1 MGDIRQYCVAIQPA
15 SVERADGLFWLD
27 HPADVLLGLAFLA
40 LAALSLSMVRRQ
52 PGQYSTVMVL
62 LGLVA
67 ALAGVAHFAAA
78 MTWVTPVAQFSAVLK
93 LATAMVAWIAVLTF
107 IDRRRQESWAAV
119 RQASPPATE
128 DSSRARD
135 RLRAEERFRRVLD
148 AAPDAMLIVQPDGA
162 IVQVNAQTEK
172 LFGYT
177 QQELLGKP
185 AELLVPER
193 FRDSAAAG
201 NRSGYYTRPGLGAPK
216 RQRTLYGLRKDG
228 SEFPVEISLHPLNT
242 EDGAALL
249 ASSIR
254 DVSER
259 VRLQEAQARQ
269 LLELAQAQ
277 DALKQQTT
285 ILQSILDSM
294 GDGVIV
300 ADQTGKILCF
310 NPAAEYL
317 LGMGPLSA
325 TPDQWTEQH
334 GLYLPDGVTPYPALD
349 FPLARAMRGEAVDG
363 AEIFVR
369 PTGAL
374 VGAWLLAS
382 ARPLRDETGSLRGG
396 VAVFRDIT
404 GRMKGE
410 QALRQQTE
418 RMALLQLAA
427 MSANCA
433 ASAEDALQV
442 CLDGICRHTGWPVG
456 HVFLVSPEGSLTS
469 AQLWHLDDPPR
480 RAALPQATQR
490 PCVPTEL
497 GPIAAVLG
505 NGRPQWVEDLARV
518 EHFPRGAAARQ
529 AGLHTAV
536 YIPVMAG
543 TSVVALMEFYSGQT
557 LPADRELLL
566 LLAHVGTQLGR
577 AIERE
582 RAGQA
587 LRQNEELSRSIIAT
601 ANDAFVAIDER
612 GAITDWNQQAETTFG
627 WSLQE
632 VLGRPLAELIV
643 PEEQRA
649 AHRAGLEEYLKT
661 GTGPILNRR
670 VEVMARNRAG
680 QLFPAELTVWPVRV
694 GRAVRFNAFVHDI
707 TPRRR
712 AEERL
717 RDFTSRLEQSN
728 RELQDFASVAS
739 HDLQEPL
746 RKIQAFGDRLRTKCS
761 AALDEPGRDYL
772 DRMQNAASRMRS
784 LIDDLLAF
792 SRVSSK
798 AQPFVPVDLNGVA
811 QEVLSDLEVR
821 VQQSGG
827 TVEVDS
833 LPTIDADP
841 LQMRQ
846 LLQNLIGNGLKF
858 HRQEEPPAIRIRARL
873 VHGSGS
879 GASNGTPRCELS
891 VADNGIGFDMKYHE
905 RLFHVFQRLH
915 GRGEYEGT
923 GMGLAICRR
932 IAERH
937 GGAIVAEGQPGR
949 GATFTVTLPIKQATA
964 EART

>member
-1 MGDIRQYCVAIQPA
+1 MGDIRQLCVANQPA

-27 HPADVLLGLAFLA
+27 HPADVLLGLAFFA
-40 LAALSLSMVRRQ
+40 LAALTLSLVRRQ
-52 PGQYSTVMVL
+52 PGQAYSTVIVL
-62 LGLVA
+62 VGLVA
-67 ALAGVAHFAAA
+67 ALAGLAHFAAA
-78 MTWVTPVAQFSAVLK
+78 MTWVTPVAPFSAVLK

-107 IDRRRQESWAAV
+107 IDRRRQESWAAA
-119 RQASPPATE
+119 RQAAPPATE

-162 IVQVNAQTEK
+162 IVQINAQTEK

-193 FRDSAAAG
+193 FRDSAAG
-201 NRSGYYTRPGLGAPK
+201 NRSGYYARPGIGAPK
-216 RQRTLYGLRKDG
+216 RQKTLYGLRKDG
-228 SEFPVEISLHPLNT
+228 SEFPVEISLNPLNT
-242 EDGAALL
+242 EDGAALV

-259 VRLQEAQARQ
+259 VRLQETQARQ

-325 TPDQWTEQH
+325 TPNQWTEQH
-334 GLYLPDGVTPYPALD
+334 GLYLPDCSTPYPAVD

-369 PTGAL
+369 PSGAL

-382 ARPLRDETGSLRGG
+382 ARPLRDEAGSLRGG

-410 QALRQQTE
+410 QALREQTE
-418 RMALLQLAA
+418 RMSLLQLAA

-456 HVFLVSPEGSLTS
+456 HIFLVSAEGALTS
-469 AQLWHLDDPPR
+469 AQLWHLDDQER
-480 RAALPQATQR
+480 RAALRQATEK

-497 GPIAAVLG
+497 GPITAVLA
-505 NGRPQWVEDLARV
+505 NGRPQWVEDLARTP
-518 EHFPRGAAARQ
+518 HFPRGAAAVQ
-529 AGLHTAV
+529 TGLRTAV
-536 YIPVMAG
+536 YVPVMAG
-543 TSVVALMEFYSGQT
+543 TTVVALLEFYSDQV
-557 LPADRELLL
+557 LPSERDLLV

-577 AIERE
+577 IIERE
-582 RAGQA
+582 RAGLA
-587 LRQNEELSRSIIAT
+587 LRSS
-601 ANDAFVAIDER
+601 
-612 GAITDWNQQAETTFG
+612 
-627 WSLQE
+627 
-632 VLGRPLAELIV
+632 
-643 PEEQRA
+643 
-649 AHRAGLEEYLKT
+649 
-661 GTGPILNRR
+661 
-670 VEVMARNRAG
+670 
-680 QLFPAELTVWPVRV
+680 TV
-694 GRAVRFNAFVHDI
+694 
-707 TPRRR
+707 
-712 AEERL
+712 
-717 RDFTSRLEQSN
+717 RLEQSN

-821 VQQSGG
+821 VHQSGG
-827 TVEVDS
+827 KVEVDS

-858 HRQEEPPAIRIRARL
+858 HRQEEPPAIRVRARL
-873 VHGSGS
+873 VHGPSTNGT
-879 GASNGTPRCELS
+879 SNGTPPAPWCELS
-891 VADNGIGFDMKYHE
+891 VADNGIGFDMKYQE

-937 GGAIVAEGQPGR
+937 GGAILAQGQPGR
-949 GATFTVTLPIKQATA
+949 GATFTVTLPVKQATA